1 MSPFDLSGRSY
12 DITNSSSNGRVMKE
26 ESKQLLH
33 HIHRVFATKSRS
45 TSSAGSLS
53 LMAFRTVGRSNFSRS
68 TLSQFVSQENHQ
80 PSLRVL
86 PKWSV
91 LHHHDYQAIAF
102 SKLGSVRTFHLALNS
117 TVYDFASLCVDISL
131 HSNAGIC
138 TDCRFSLQALHKH
151 CRHARALPWKRLEM
165 PTLASPPC

>member
-1 MSPFDLSGRSY
+1 MTSQ
-12 DITNSSSNGRVMKE
+12 THHQTRVMKE
-26 ESKQLLH
+26 ESGAASPH
-33 HIHRVFATKSRS
+33 P
-45 TSSAGSLS
+45 SAGSLS
-53 LMAFRTVGRSNFSRS
+53 LMAFRTVRNSNFSRS

-117 TVYDFASLCVDISL
+117 TVYDFASLCVDMSL

-165 PTLASPPC
+165 PTLASLLVDESDL